1 MKLNPFNS
9 PAYLIPAFALMS
21 LPLARAAVLT
31 WDGSVDNTWNNAANW
46 DTNTT
51 PLGGDTINIGA
62 GNTVTH
68 NHSQNLPGGGAIIN
82 LDGELN
88 AGTLRWSGGTT
99 NVGATGIISGG
110 FRDLNNATFNFEDG
124 AQFTASHWEQK
135 NANVFNF
142 NLSASGF
149 TALTPGTLTAGAPP
163 PTTTTYS
170 ADMASYTDGN
180 NVVTLVDFGSD
191 ATGLTN
197 ATFTGGGQYSLSVN
211 NPGADSGALYFDDVD
226 KAVRLNVNQT
236 KVWQGD
242 AGAGFNTTGN
252 WIGAA
257 DQSGPVSGV
266 DNILLDTAIATASNQ
281 FMINDFTIADGRSFE
296 AIGAGQHVVRLQ
308 STLTIES
315 GGTLDFTTD
324 GNHILAESDDNTARM
339 TIHSGADIDLRRVYS
354 GNGWTFEFISG
365 TDGVS
370 TIGVNGGFWLRAG
383 ADLEVDVSGRGG
395 GYFTETLFDYDSL
408 FEASSFD
415 QETISYGNYGDL
427 TLSSFDP
434 LGAATNLD
442 FGTYWIDYTTGTDIT
457 LFYFVPEPS
466 STALL
471 GLGGLALMLRR
482 KRS

>member
-1 MKLNPFNS
+1 MKIRHYITNS
-9 PAYLIPAFALMS
+9 LLTLMS
-21 LPLARAAVLT
+21 TVTIAHAATLN
-31 WDGSVDNTWNNAANW
+31 WDGSFDNTWNTGANW

-51 PLGGDTINIGA
+51 PGSGDTINIGS

-68 NHSQNLPGGGAIIN
+68 NHSQFLPGGGAIIN
-82 LDGELN
+82 LDGELS
-88 AGTLRWSGGTT
+88 AGVLRWNSSTT
-99 NVGATGIISGG
+99 NVGSTGIISGG
-110 FRDLNNATFNFEDG
+110 FKDLNSATFNFDDG
-124 AQFTASHWEQK
+124 AQFTASNWEHK
-135 NANVFNF
+135 GTNVFNF
-142 NLSASGF
+142 NLSSTGF
-149 TALTPGTLTAGAPP
+149 SALTPGQLNSNGAVS
-163 PTTTTYS
+163 TTYS
-170 ADMASYTDGN
+170 ADMASYTGGN

-191 ATGLTN
+191 GIGLNN

-211 NPGADSGALYFDDVD
+211 NPGNDSGALYFDNID

-236 KVWQGD
+236 KVWTGG
-242 AGAGFNTTGN
+242 AAGFNTTGN
-252 WIGAA
+252 WIGAS

-266 DNILLDTAIATASNQ
+266 DNILLDTAVATMNQ
-281 FMINDFTIADGRSFE
+281 TMTSPFTIADGRSFK
-296 AIGAGQHVVRLQ
+296 AVGAGQHVVRLQ

-315 GGTLDFTTD
+315 GGTLDFTT
-324 GNHILAESDDNTARM
+324 GGSHILAESGNNTARM
-339 TIHSGADIDLRRVYS
+339 TVHSGADVNLWRLFS
-354 GNGWTFEFISG
+354 GNNWTLEFISG

-370 TIGVNGGFWLRAG
+370 TVGINGGFWLRAG

-395 GYFTETLFDYDSL
+395 GYFSETLFDYDTL

-415 QETISYGNYGDL
+415 QESISYGNYGDL

-434 LGAATNLD
+434 LGDVTALD

>member
-1 MKLNPFNS
+1 M
-9 PAYLIPAFALMS
+9 
-21 LPLARAAVLT
+21 
-31 WDGSVDNTWNNAANW
+31 ANY
-46 DTNTT
+46 
-51 PLGGDTINIGA
+51 
-62 GNTVTH
+62 
-68 NHSQNLPGGGAIIN
+68 
-82 LDGELN
+82 
-88 AGTLRWSGGTT
+88 
-99 NVGATGIISGG
+99 
-110 FRDLNNATFNFEDG
+110 
-124 AQFTASHWEQK
+124 TA
-135 NANVFNF
+135 
-142 NLSASGF
+142 
-149 TALTPGTLTAGAPP
+149 
-163 PTTTTYS
+163 
-170 ADMASYTDGN
+170 GN
-180 NVVTLVDFGSD
+180 NVVTLVDFGGAS
-191 ATGLTN
+191 LNN
-197 ATFTGGGQYSLSVN
+197 ATFTGGGQYTLNVD
-211 NPGADSGALYFDDVD
+211 NPGTDSGALYFDDVD

-266 DNILLDTAIATASNQ
+266 DNILLDTAVATMSQ
-281 FMINDFTIADGRSFE
+281 TMTSDFTIADGRSFE
-296 AIGAGQHVVRLQ
+296 AIGAGQHLVRLQ

-324 GNHILAESDDNTARM
+324 GNHILAESGDNTARM
-339 TIHSGADIDLRRVYS
+339 TIHSGADIDLWRVFS

-383 ADLEVDVSGRGG
+383 ADLEVDVTGRGG